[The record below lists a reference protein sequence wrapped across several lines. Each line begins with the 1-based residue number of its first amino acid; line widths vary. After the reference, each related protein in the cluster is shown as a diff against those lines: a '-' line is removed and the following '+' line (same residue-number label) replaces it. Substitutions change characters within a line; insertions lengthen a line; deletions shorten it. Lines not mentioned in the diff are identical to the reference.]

1 MGIVGLPN
9 VGKSTLFNA
18 LTKSRGADAAN
29 YPFCTIEPNTGIVEV
44 PDKRLDALAGIVS
57 PEKIIPTTVEFVDI
71 AGLVEGA
78 SKGEGLGNQ
87 FLAAISEA
95 DAICHVVRW
104 FNDDDITHVNGTVD
118 PARDR
123 EVIELE
129 LILSDI
135 DRLEKRTEKVRGAA
149 KTGDKEKL
157 KELSVCEKILEAL
170 KSQKMAQTVTLTDDE
185 NIIAKSFQL
194 LTRKPMIYAVNVSE
208 QDLGVVTPEAAATK
222 LGLDGQTLIVCAKLE
237 AELIDMSTEDADELL
252 ESMDIEGAGL
262 DQLIRTAYST
272 LGYETYFTAGVK
284 EVRAWTIK
292 KGWSA
297 PKAASVIHTD
307 FEAGFIRAEVISYDD
322 YIAGNGEKGAKEN
335 GKMRMEGKEYIVK
348 DGDVMHIHA
357 N

>member
-29 YPFCTIEPNTGIVEV
+29 YPFCTIEPNSGIVEV
-44 PDKRLDALAGIVS
+44 PDKRLEALAAIVG

-78 SKGEGLGNQ
+78 SKGEGLGNK

-95 DAICHVVRW
+95 DAICHVIRW
-104 FNDDDITHVNGTVD
+104 FADDDITHVSESVD

-123 EVIELE
+123 ETIELE

-135 DRLEKRTEKVRGAA
+135 DRLEKHYEKVVRAA
-149 KTGDKEKL
+149 KTGDKDKM
-157 KELSVCEKILEAL
+157 KEQVVCEKVLSAL
-170 KSQKMAQTVTLTDDE
+170 KDQKMAKSVELTDDE
-185 NIIAKSFQL
+185 TLIAATFQL
-194 LTRKPMIYAVNVSE
+194 LTNKPMVYAINVSE
-208 QDLGVVTPEAAATK
+208 DELGTVTPELAAAK
-222 LGLDGQTLIVCAKLE
+222 LNLDGHTLIVCAKLE
-237 AELIDMSTEDADELL
+237 AELIDMSTEDAAELL
-252 ESMDIEGAGL
+252 QSMEIEGAGL
-262 DQLIRTAYST
+262 DNLIRTAYT
-272 LGYETYFTAGVK
+272 ILGYETYFTAGVK

-292 KGWSA
+292 KGWNA
-297 PKAASVIHTD
+297 PKAAGVIHTD
-307 FEAGFIRAEVISYDD
+307 FEAGFIRAEVIGYDD